1 MSIRELREAVEA
13 QLPPGV
19 ELWMVR
25 DALRVMS
32 TSEGLTAFQQI
43 NARIAAG
50 AFDALLRAL
59 EEEGRDG

>member
-25 DALRVMS
+25 DALRGMS

-50 AFDALLRAL
+50 AFAAILRAL
-59 EEEGRDG
+59 EEEGR